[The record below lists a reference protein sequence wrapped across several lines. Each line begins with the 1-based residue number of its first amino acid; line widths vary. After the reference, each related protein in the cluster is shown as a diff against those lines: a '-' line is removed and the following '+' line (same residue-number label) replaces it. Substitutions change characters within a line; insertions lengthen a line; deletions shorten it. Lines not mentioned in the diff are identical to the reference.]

1 MKVLAAA
8 LAALMCVGR
17 PVAAQTVAD
26 EIARGDSA
34 HAALNATAALADYQ
48 AAIKLDTTNAEA
60 LWKAA
65 REAVD
70 LGEAAGFENQKHAR
84 DSLYAMAEQYATR
97 AVQANPNEAVTH
109 FTLAKALGRAA
120 LAKGGKEKVTYAKR
134 VREEALAALKLDS
147 LDDGAWHVMGV
158 WNAEIMRLNG
168 FMRFF
173 AKTLLGGQVLG
184 EANWNSAQRDL
195 EHAVALQ
202 PTRIVHH
209 LDLAGVYLDR
219 GDKARAAAEY
229 QKVLDLPA
237 TEYNDKYYKREAAQ
251 ALAKLKAEGD

>member
-17 PVAAQTVAD
+17 TAAAQTAAD

-34 HAALNATAALADYQ
+34 YAALNATAALADYQ
-48 AAIKLDTTNAEA
+48 AAIKLDSTNAEA

-70 LGEAAGFENQKHAR
+70 LGEAAGFENQNHAR
-84 DSLYAMAEQYATR
+84 DSLYKLAEQYATR

-109 FTLAKALGRAA
+109 FTLAKALGRTA
-120 LAKGGKEKVTYAKR
+120 LSKGGKEKVSYAKQ
-134 VREEALAALKLDS
+134 VRAEALEALKLDS
-147 LDDGAWHVMGV
+147 LDDGAWDVMGM

-173 AKTLLGGQVLG
+173 AEKLLGGQVFG
-184 EANWNSAQRDL
+184 QANWNSAQRDL

-202 PTRIVHH
+202 PERIVHH
-209 LDLAGVYLDR
+209 LDLAGVYRDR
-219 GDKARAAAEY
+219 GDKAKAREEY

-237 TEYNDKYYKREAAQ
+237 TEYNDKYYKREAKQ
-251 ALAKLKAEGD
+251 ALAKLQ

>member
-1 MKVLAAA
+1 MRLHIAAAAA
-8 LAALMCVGR
+8 LLCLARVASAQSAAEEV
-17 PVAAQTVAD
+17 
-26 EIARGDSA
+26 ARGDSA
-34 HAALNATAALADYQ
+34 TAALNATGALSDYE
-48 AAIKLDTTNAEA
+48 AAIKVDSTNAEA

-70 LGEAAGFENQKHAR
+70 LGEAAGFENQEGAR
-84 DSLYAMAEQYATR
+84 DSLYKIAEQYATR
-97 AVQANPNEAVTH
+97 AVQANPNLAVAH

-120 LAKGGKEKVTYAKR
+120 LSKGGRDRVKYAKR

-184 EANWNSAQRDL
+184 EANWASAQSDL

-209 LDLAGVYLDR
+209 LDLAQVYADV
-219 GDKARAAAEY
+219 GDKAKAREQY
-229 QKVLDLPA
+229 ELVLKLPG
-237 TEYNDKYYKREAAQ
+237 TEYNDKNYKHEAEQ
-251 ALAKLKAEGD
+251 ALPKLQ

>member
-1 MKVLAAA
+1 MKLLAAA
-8 LAALMCVGR
+8 MALLMCAGSA
-17 PVAAQTVAD
+17 VAAQTPAAD
-26 EIARGDSA
+26 IARGDSA
-34 HAALNATAALADYQ
+34 YAALDATAALADYQ
-48 AAIKLDTTNAEA
+48 AAIAVDSTNAEA

-70 LGEAAGFENQKHAR
+70 LGEAAGFEHQDRAR
-84 DSLYAMAEQYATR
+84 DSLYNLAEQYATR

-120 LAKGGKEKVTYAKR
+120 LAKGGREKVSYAKR

-184 EANWNSAQRDL
+184 QANWASAQRDL
-195 EHAVALQ
+195 EHAVELQ

-209 LDLAGVYLDR
+209 LDLAQVYLDV
-219 GDKARAAAEY
+219 GDKAKARAQYEE
-229 QKVLDLPA
+229 VLKLPA
-237 TEYNDKYYKREAAQ
+237 TEYNDKYYKREAEQ
-251 ALAKLKAEGD
+251 ALAKLK

>member
-8 LAALMCVGR
+8 VAALMCVSRAG
-17 PVAAQTVAD
+17 AAQTPAA

-34 HAALNATAALADYQ
+34 HAALNAKAALADYE
-48 AAIKLDTTNAEA
+48 AAIKLDSTNAEA

-70 LGEAAGFENQKHAR
+70 LGEAAGFEQQNRTR
-84 DSLYAMAEQYATR
+84 DSLYKLGEQYATR

-120 LAKGGKEKVTYAKR
+120 LAVGGRDRVRYAKR
-134 VREEALAALKLDS
+134 VRAEALEALKLDS

-184 EANWNSAQRDL
+184 EANWASAQRDL

-202 PTRIVHH
+202 PGRIVHH
-209 LDLAGVYLDR
+209 LDLGKVYEDV
-219 GDKARAAAEY
+219 GDKAKAQAQYEE
-229 QKVLDLPA
+229 VLKLPA
-237 TEYNDKYYKREAAQ
+237 TEYNDNYYKREAEQ
-251 ALAKLKAEGD
+251 ALAKLK